1 MLTVDPEAVDRDR
14 LTPAIGAL
22 RRGELVAF
30 PTETVYGLGA
40 DALNAEA
47 VGRIFEAKERPP
59 GHPLIVH
66 VADAAGARELAADW
80 PPAAAKLAAA
90 FWPGP
95 LTVIVEKSDHVP
107 SIVTGGLS
115 TVGLRVPDHPVARA
129 LLERSG
135 MAIAAPSANPHK
147 RVSPTRAEHVRRG
160 LGDRVAVIVDGGP
173 TNLGIESTVV
183 RVDGD
188 RATILRPG
196 MISRSEIAEVV
207 GRVDAPAEA
216 PRQPEEARP
225 SPGRADKHSA
235 PAGRVRLLERETI
248 AERLVGKRPAG
259 RLGLLTIGDLPDST
273 GGDRL
278 ARVEALPAD
287 PSGYGGQ
294 LYEALHRLDEAG
306 CDEIWIEVPPGGEA
320 WEAIRDRVRRAAG

>member
-1 MLTVDPEAVDRDR
+1 MTVDPEAVDRDR
-14 LTPAIGAL
+14 LTPAIAAL
-22 RRGELVAF
+22 RGGELVAF

-66 VADAAGARELAADW
+66 VADTAGARELAADW
-80 PPAAAKLAAA
+80 PPAAAKLAEA

-95 LTVIVEKSDHVP
+95 LTVIVEKSDRVP
-107 SIVTGGLS
+107 AIVTGGLS

-147 RVSPTRAEHVRRG
+147 RVSPTRAKHVRRG

-188 RATILRPG
+188 RVTLLRPG

-207 GRVDAPAEA
+207 GRVDAPDEA
-216 PRQPEEARP
+216 PRKPEEARP
-225 SPGRADKHSA
+225 SPGMADKHYA
-235 PAGRVRLLERETI
+235 PAGRVRLLDRQVI
-248 AERLVGKRPAG
+248 AERLDAEHPAG
-259 RLGLLTIGDLPDST
+259 RVGLLTVGDPPDAT
-273 GGDRL
+273 DGARL
-278 ARVEALPAD
+278 GRVEALPAD

-294 LYEALHRLDEAG
+294 LYEALHRLDAVG
-306 CDEIWIEVPPGGEA
+306 CEEIWIESPPGGEA
-320 WEAIRDRVRRAAG
+320 WEAIRDRLQRAAG